1 MNRNATYKFF
11 AGGREVTQRWM
22 QAEGILLK
30 NFWARI
36 FSRTSCSYPHKFYT
50 HDASINCAKQEEI
63 ILFPTPCTPR
73 WFRFLHPL
81 LCNEESVVQKNFP
94 ENEKKVWV
102 RAKKARKTSFS
113 APPKGPRFSR
123 TRDTRVTGDKAQRSM
138 RKKRGKISPVFY
150 FPPNLVPRVPSYPS
164 LGARRGQVGDN
175 PGNEVASPFLC
186 ARIFI
191 YSCPQSLPFPK
202 PARPEDPWAR
212 EPEDLL
218 VLVLRHRRL
227 REQEALGT
235 RMIFIERA
243 TTWYRAASFTCRE

>member
-1 MNRNATYKFF
+1 MGLKYPKSGQAFCQLWFRERLSVTFSVNTLLSFQTRCVIGHKVWRVSCKEMNRNATSRFL

-36 FSRTSCSYPHKFYT
+36 FSRASCSYPHKFYA

-63 ILFPTPCTPR
+63 ILFLTPCTAQ

-123 TRDTRVTGDKAQRSM
+123 TRDTRVTGDKA
-138 RKKRGKISPVFY
+138 
-150 FPPNLVPRVPSYPS
+150 
-164 LGARRGQVGDN
+164 
-175 PGNEVASPFLC
+175 
-186 ARIFI
+186 
-191 YSCPQSLPFPK
+191 
-202 PARPEDPWAR
+202 
-212 EPEDLL
+212 
-218 VLVLRHRRL
+218 
-227 REQEALGT
+227 
-235 RMIFIERA
+235 
-243 TTWYRAASFTCRE
+243 

>member
-1 MNRNATYKFF
+1 M
-11 AGGREVTQRWM
+11 
-22 QAEGILLK
+22 
-30 NFWARI
+30 
-36 FSRTSCSYPHKFYT
+36 
-50 HDASINCAKQEEI
+50 NCAKQEEI
-63 ILFPTPCTPR
+63 ILFLTPCTAQ

-94 ENEKKVWV
+94 ENEKNVWV

-123 TRDTRVTGDKAQRSM
+123 TRALNASDTRVTGDKAQRSM
-138 RKKRGKISPVFY
+138 RKKRGEISPVFS

-191 YSCPQSLPFPK
+191 HSSPQSLLFPE

-218 VLVLRHRRL
+218 VLVLRPRRL

-243 TTWYRAASFTCRE
+243 TTGYKAASFSCREEQCVT

>member
-1 MNRNATYKFF
+1 
-11 AGGREVTQRWM
+11 M

-63 ILFPTPCTPR
+63 ILFLTPCTAQ

-81 LCNEESVVQKNFP
+81 LCNEESVVHKNFP

-102 RAKKARKTSFS
+102 RVKKARKTSFS

-138 RKKRGKISPVFY
+138 RKKRGKISPVFS

-164 LGARRGQVGDN
+164 PGARRGQVGDN
-175 PGNEVASPFLC
+175 PGKEVASPFLC

-191 YSCPQSLPFPK
+191 YSCP
-202 PARPEDPWAR
+202 PEPPIPWAGEAWGSLSTR
-212 EPEDLL
+212 AWGPPGNSWSSCSDL
-218 VLVLRHRRL
+218 
-227 REQEALGT
+227 GG
-235 RMIFIERA
+235 
-243 TTWYRAASFTCRE
+243 